1 MHLLEKFLNLVYNKT
16 MILNGDIDEIVFRN
30 EDNGYTVLVLD
41 FNGEP
46 VTCVG
51 KFPPVHEGMRLEV
64 SGEVVKNKKY
74 GEQFSVSTVKVLPPQ
89 SKDGLVRF
97 LSSGLI
103 KGVGPVTALS
113 IVERFGEDSLT
124 VIEFNPSKLAEIKGI
139 SMKKAEDIALSYN
152 ETKNVQK
159 IIMFLQQFDIS
170 INLGLKI
177 HKLYG
182 DKTQEILETNPYKLI
197 EDVQGIGFKSA
208 DKIALKMGIE
218 QNSPFRIRAATVH
231 VLKENSDTKGNT
243 YALKEDVKTEVFD
256 LLQLKNEDGF
266 NECVVSL
273 IMDGK
278 LKEFVY
284 DNKECLMLS
293 LYFKAEQLLANNLIM
308 LKKSHETQEENI
320 YKEIEKYEKI
330 YNITLHSN
338 QKEAVQTAVNSG
350 VAVITGGPGTGK
362 TTIVKCV
369 LNCFKNRNKSVL
381 LLAPTGRA
389 AKRLSESTGMEAST
403 IHRALEVNQG
413 ENNGSYFGKNE
424 YSPLNYDVVIVDE
437 VSMVDVLLMNGL
449 VRALKKNTQLI
460 LVGDKDQLPSVGAGN
475 VLADILESNK
485 IPFIELTEI
494 YRQSADSYII
504 TNAHLINKGKMPVLD
519 NKSKDFF
526 FEHKDNSKDALLS
539 VVNLVTLRL
548 PKFLNIDPLKI
559 QVLAPIKMGECGVQN
574 INKELQAKLNPPKP
588 TKAEIARENIVY
600 RVGDKVMH
608 IANDYELEW
617 KKPIANNLFSSG
629 VGVFNGDIGYIT
641 QINKLTQE
649 VVVEFEDGRIVT
661 YSTMD
666 LNELVLSY
674 AITIHKSQGSEFD
687 VAVIPVNLGGG
698 AIFNRNLL
706 YTALT
711 RAKKMVVL
719 VGTKY
724 AIKRM
729 IDNNYTVKRYSMLKE
744 FLIQMQKGVDELYKS

>member
-1 MHLLEKFLNLVYNKT
+1 
-16 MILNGDIDEIVFRN
+16 MILNGDIDEIVYRN
-30 EDNGYTVLVLD
+30 EENGYTVLILD
-41 FNGEP
+41 FKGEP
-46 VTCVG
+46 ITCVG
-51 KFPPVHEGMRLEV
+51 KFPPVNEGQNLEL
-64 SGEVVKNKKY
+64 SGEIVRNKKY
-74 GEQFSVSTVKVLPPQ
+74 GEQFSVKTVKVLPPK
-89 SKDGLVRF
+89 SKDGIVRF
-97 LSSGLI
+97 LASGLI

-113 IVERFGEDSLT
+113 IVEKFGEDTLT
-124 VIEFNPSKLAEIKGI
+124 VIEFNPSKLVEVKGI
-139 SMKKAEDIALSYN
+139 SKKKAEYIAISYN
-152 ETKNVQK
+152 ETKNIQK

-170 INLGLKI
+170 INLGMKI

-182 DKTQEILETNPYKLI
+182 DKTEEILQTNPYKLI

-208 DKIALKMGIE
+208 DKIALKMGISK
-218 QNSPFRIRAATVH
+218 NSPFRMRAAIVH
-231 VLKENSDTKGNT
+231 ILKENSDTKGNT
-243 YALKEDVKTEVFD
+243 YALKEEVFKEVKD
-256 LLQLKNEDGF
+256 LLQLEDENSF
-266 NECVVSL
+266 NEVIVEL
-273 IMDGK
+273 IMDSK
-278 LKEFVY
+278 IKEFI
-284 DNKECLMLS
+284 NEEQSCLMLS
-293 LYFKAEQLLANNLIM
+293 IYFKAEQTLANNLIM
-308 LKKSHETQEENI
+308 LKKAHEGEEQSVF
-320 YKEIEKYEKI
+320 KEIENYEKI
-330 YNITLHSN
+330 NGISLHEN
-338 QKEAVQTAVNSG
+338 QKNAVQTAVNSG
-350 VAVITGGPGTGK
+350 VCVITGGPGTGK

-369 LNCFKNRNKSVL
+369 LNLFNNRNKSVL

-389 AKRLSESTGMEAST
+389 AKRLSESTGREAST

-413 ENNGSYFGKNE
+413 ETTGSYFGKNE

-449 VRALKKNTQLI
+449 VKALRRNTQLI

-475 VLADILESNK
+475 VLADILASGK
-485 IPFIELTEI
+485 IPSAQLTQI
-494 YRQSADSYII
+494 FRQCSDSYII
-504 TNAHLINKGKMPVLD
+504 TNAHLINNGKMPVLD

-526 FEHKDNSKDALLS
+526 FENKDNSKDALQS

-548 PKFLNIDPLKI
+548 PKYMNLEPQKI

-574 INKELQAKLNPPKP
+574 INTKLQEVLNPPAP
-588 TKAEIARENIVY
+588 NKAEIQRENIVY

-617 KKPIANNLFSSG
+617 KKPIANGIFQSG

-641 QINKLTQE
+641 QINKSTLE

-661 YSTMD
+661 YSTTD
-666 LNELVLSY
+666 LSELVLSY

-687 VAVIPVNLGGG
+687 CAVIPVSMGGG

-706 YTALT
+706 YTGVT
-711 RAKKMVVL
+711 RAKKLVVL

-744 FLIQMQKGVDELYKS
+744 FLIEMQKGVDELFKA

>member
-1 MHLLEKFLNLVYNKT
+1 

-30 EDNGYTVLVLD
+30 EENGYTVLVLD
-41 FNGEP
+41 FKGEP

-51 KFPPVHEGMRLEV
+51 KFPPIHEGMCLQLQ
-64 SGEVVKNKKY
+64 GEFIKNKKY
-74 GEQFSVSTVKVLPPQ
+74 GEQFSVQDVKVLPPKT
-89 SKDGLVRF
+89 KDGIVRF

-113 IVERFGEDSLT
+113 IVERFGDDALT
-124 VIEFNPSKLAEIKGI
+124 VIEFNPSRLAEVKGI
-139 SMKKAEDIALSYN
+139 SKKKAEDIALSYN
-152 ETKNVQK
+152 ENKNVQK

-182 DKTQEILETNPYKLI
+182 EKTEQILQTNPYKLI
-197 EDVQGIGFKSA
+197 EDVNGIGFKSA
-208 DKIALKMGIE
+208 DKIALKMGLPS
-218 QNSPFRIRAATVH
+218 NSPFRMRACVVH

-243 YALKEDVKTEVFD
+243 YALLEDVQNEVYD
-256 LLQLKNEDGF
+256 LLQVEDNDGF
-266 NECVVSL
+266 LNCLNVLCEE
-273 IMDGK
+273 GK
-278 LKEFVY
+278 IKRFDVE
-284 DNKECLMLS
+284 NKECLMLYM
-293 LYFKAEQLLANNLIM
+293 YFKAEQTLANNLIM
-308 LKKSHETQEENI
+308 LKRAYERVPEDVF
-320 YKEIEKYEKI
+320 KEIKKYEEI
-330 YNITLHSN
+330 NNITLHEN
-338 QKEAVQTAVNSG
+338 QKEAVQTAINSG

-369 LNCFKNRNKSVL
+369 LNSFKNRNKSVL

-389 AKRLSESTGMEAST
+389 AKRLTESTGMEAST

-413 ENNGSYFGKNE
+413 EISGSYFGKNE

-437 VSMVDVLLMNGL
+437 VSMVDVMLMNGL
-449 VRALKKNTQLI
+449 VKALRRNAQLI

-475 VLADILESNK
+475 VLSDILESKK
-485 IPFIELTEI
+485 IPTVELTQI
-494 YRQSADSYII
+494 FRQSSDSYII
-504 TNAHLINKGKMPVLD
+504 TNAHLINKGKMPILD

-526 FEHKDNSKDALLS
+526 FEHKENAGDSLNT
-539 VVNLVTLRL
+539 VVNLVTKRL
-548 PKFLNIDPLKI
+548 PSFLNIDPLKI
-559 QVLAPIKMGECGVQN
+559 QVLAPVKLGECGVQN
-574 INKELQAKLNPPKP
+574 INNKLQEKLNPADKY
-588 TKAEIARENIVY
+588 KAEIIRENITY
-600 RVGDKVMH
+600 RIGDKVMH

-617 KKPIANNLFSSG
+617 KKPIANGIFTSG
-629 VGVFNGDIGYIT
+629 VGVFNGDIGYIKD
-641 QINKLTQE
+641 INKSTQE
-649 VVVEFEDGRIVT
+649 VIVEFEDGRIVN
-661 YSTMD
+661 YSSTD

-687 VAVIPVNLGGG
+687 VAVIPVMMGGG

-706 YTALT
+706 YTGVT

-729 IDNNYTVKRYSMLKE
+729 VDNNYTVKRYSMLKQ
-744 FLIQMQKGVDELYKS
+744 FLIEMQKEVDALFMS